1 MPPDPRDTARMW
13 DMLDAARTAR
23 QFVHGRTLG
32 DFLSDRLLRS
42 AVERTLEIVGE
53 AARHVSEA
61 GRLAYP
67 EIPWNAIIGMR
78 NIIAHEYGEVLHEKV
93 WNVCADRLP
102 ALIDH
107 LEKADIE
114 FPPSADTPKT
124 V

>member
-1 MPPDPRDTARMW
+1 MPPDPRDKARMW

-23 QFVHGRTLG
+23 QFVHGRTLS

-61 GRLAYP
+61 GRRDHP
-67 EIPWNAIIGMR
+67 DIPWNAIIGMR

-107 LEKADIE
+107 LEKAGVE